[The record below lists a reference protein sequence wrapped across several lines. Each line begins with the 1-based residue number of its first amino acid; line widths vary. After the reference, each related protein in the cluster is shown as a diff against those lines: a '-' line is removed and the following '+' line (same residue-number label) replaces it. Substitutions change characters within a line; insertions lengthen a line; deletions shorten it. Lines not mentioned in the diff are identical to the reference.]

1 MTENPAPPKL
11 TAILLVVVLYVLALG
26 FFFAGR
32 GISVRSEDR
41 FFPRA
46 EFPAEDLVFDPTAVP
61 AVRGKQA
68 EPMDVAQALAPTAEA
83 RARGQELFAT
93 TCSSC
98 HGPTGLGDGP
108 AGAGLEPP
116 VRNLTQAEG
125 WKNGTRV
132 SEIFRT
138 LTEGIPG
145 SSMAAYDYLPAE
157 DRFALAHYVQSLGDS
172 PHAADTPETVAA
184 LDREYA
190 LSEGV
195 REPNRIPVTLAVERI
210 AAEAPTTPP
219 LLLAEPQEGESR
231 RLFRIAVADP
241 ARASATLAAREDW
254 RSDTAAL
261 AQLATAGAPAN
272 GFSPAAATLRLEQW
286 DLLRESF
293 AGAVAQAELA
303 AEEEMP

>member
-1 MTENPAPPKL
+1 MTANRDPAPPKL
-11 TAILLVVVLYVLALG
+11 TAIVLVVVLYVLALG

-61 AVRGKQA
+61 AARGKQA
-68 EPMDVAQALAPTAEA
+68 EPVDLTQALQPTADA
-83 RARGQELFAT
+83 LARGQELFET

-116 VRNLTQAEG
+116 VRNFTQAEG

-138 LTEGIPG
+138 LTQGIAG
-145 SSMAAYDYLPAE
+145 SSMAAYDYLPAP
-157 DRFALAHYVQSLGDS
+157 DRFALAHYVQSLGDF
-172 PHAADTPETVAA
+172 PPAADPPEIVAA
-184 LDREYA
+184 LDSEYG

-195 REPNRIPVTLAVERI
+195 REPHRIPVARAVERI
-210 AAEAPTTPP
+210 AAEAPPL
-219 LLLAEPQEGESR
+219 LLLAEPRQDEAGR
-231 RLFRIAVADP
+231 IFRIAVADP
-241 ARASATLAAREDW
+241 ARASATLAAREGW

-272 GFSPAAATLRLEQW
+272 GFSPAAATLSLEAW
-286 DLLRESF
+286 ELLRESF
-293 AGAVAQAELA
+293 AAA